1 MTTTTPPPSPFGW
14 RWIRQALA
22 LRRPQVA
29 GVLAVTTATYAAGLV
44 FPIALQKGVDAIVA
58 GRAGPDVALLALVAV
73 AAIVI
78 EAGLSFARQGMLIRL
93 ATFLDRRISRLMFVQ
108 LIRVRIDSARFRA
121 GDAINHFEQARKI
134 RDFILYQ
141 LPNLVLDTGGAIVTL
156 ALTFYYD
163 VAVGVAILIVT
174 PFLALLA
181 RNQLSTAN
189 QKATALYAATGVRN
203 NALSETVNG
212 LGTVKALAIESARLR
227 RWESVTQVV
236 LTELAALMRI
246 SRSYIL
252 RAQIASRA
260 VTLLVVGTGCIRMYQ
275 GHISVGDLLA
285 LQILSARFAGPILSS
300 GDLYRLWQEV
310 EVAIRQIGMFTALP
324 RETAAQRPPLRT
336 LQDSSIALHNL
347 SFSYP
352 GATRPALAEVTVR
365 LPARGVI
372 ALVGRNG
379 SGKSTLMRV
388 LLGLQRDYEGRVE
401 IGGRDLK
408 DYDPRWLRSRIGTVD
423 QDTVLYSGPV
433 RDNLAAGPH
442 LDDAALRKALAFARA
457 EGIVDALPGGLDAE
471 IAENG
476 RPLSGGQRQRLS
488 IARAVLRDPAIA
500 LLDEPTAFL
509 DAEAAAELERKLVVW
524 GQERLLILATHHL
537 PAVRNADHV
546 VFLDRGRLL
555 GTGTHQDL
563 LRASAEYDTLWREH
577 ETQRSYA

>member
-108 LIRVRIDSARFRA
+108 LMRVRIDSARFRA

-134 RDFILYQ
+134 R
-141 LPNLVLDTGGAIVTL
+141 
-156 ALTFYYD
+156 D

-336 LQDSSIALHNL
+336 LQDSSITLHNL

-423 QDTVLYSGPV
+423 QDTVLYSGAV

-457 EGIVDALPGGLDAE
+457 EGIVDALPGGLNAE